1 MSVSCTYNRILERS
15 VLNVEFFHSLL
26 LILYCFMDYNF
37 FFGIL
42 ILMVGNY
49 VSNLSANAIAAGE
62 NKGFASFARV
72 GVLSIFIP
80 IALSTM
86 GMATNIVNLAFGLIL
101 GAVAVAFALAFGL
114 GGREVAGKEL
124 ENFFQ
129 KLRNK

>member
-1 MSVSCTYNRILERS
+1 
-15 VLNVEFFHSLL
+15 
-26 LILYCFMDYNF
+26 
-37 FFGIL
+37 
-42 ILMVGNY
+42 
-49 VSNLSANAIAAGE
+49 
-62 NKGFASFARV
+62 RV